1 MCNEMKVLVVDA
13 DFPSLHNEEIILK
26 KVGATLVRA
35 TSTNTKVLI
44 YEIADADG
52 VLVQQ
57 ALISREV
64 LNAASQC
71 KVIVCYGTGVNSVD
85 LKAATQ
91 CGIFVCNIPDYCIEE
106 VATHAFSMILSLN
119 RKLFLND
126 YLVRSG
132 EWKKFTTIGLIRRLS
147 SLKLGIVGFGAIG
160 RALAKRAK
168 VFGFKIIAFDPFLKE
183 SVFTETGVEQC
194 NLTKLLKDSDFI
206 SLHVSLSEKT
216 KDMIS
221 RNEFKIMK
229 SSTYLINVSRGGLIN
244 EVALIDA
251 LKTGQI
257 AGAGL
262 DVFKDEPISKDNP
275 LCKIPQVLLTPHLAY
290 YSKESQTILQQ
301 RAAEEVARVLTNQP
315 PRNAVNPEVIKPHK
329 TPDSCLEM

>member
-26 KVGATLVRA
+26 KIGAILVRA

-44 YEIADADG
+44 HEIADADG

-262 DVFKDEPISKDNP
+262 DVFKDEPIPKDNP

-290 YSKESQTILQQ
+290 YSEESQTILQQ
-301 RAAEEVARVLTNQP
+301 RAAEEVARVLTNQL
-315 PRNAVNPEVIKPHK
+315 PRNAVNPEVIKK
-329 TPDSCLEM
+329 